1 MFLPKIESTTIELM
15 HIKTLLSLGRVSNL
29 PTVWM
34 NAIAAIAL
42 SSAAAGLEVG
52 VLQVLAI
59 LVGLS
64 CLYAGGMSFNDYCDR
79 HWDLK
84 NQAFRPIPA
93 GKISAQKVLVIS
105 IGLFILGLVFLFQT
119 AASFAAAIG
128 LLSLIIAYDILHKQ
142 FASSVLLMAST
153 RLGVY
158 IVAAFAFSS
167 SPPSAVFILALIQAI
182 YTLAVTLVARY
193 ENKLGFRFCYPLIPW
208 LLAGMGIVDGVVLSF
223 LLSPIWILA
232 GVGTTAL
239 TRFFQLCIRGD

>member
-1 MFLPKIESTTIELM
+1 MR
-15 HIKTLLSLGRVSNL
+15 IKTLLTLGRISNL

-34 NAIAAIAL
+34 NAIAATAL
-42 SSAAAGLEVG
+42 ASVAAGIEVG
-52 VLQVLAI
+52 TLQVLTI
-59 LVGLS
+59 LFGLS

-84 NQAFRPIPA
+84 NQPFRPIPA
-93 GKISAQKVLVIS
+93 GKISAQKVLVMS
-105 IGLFILGLVFLFQT
+105 IGLFILGLAFLFQT

-128 LLSLIIAYDILHKQ
+128 LLSLIVAYDILHKQ

-158 IVAAFAFSS
+158 IVAAFAISS
-167 SPPSAVFILALIQAI
+167 SPPSAVFILAFIQAA

-193 ENKLGFRFCYPLIPW
+193 ENKLGFRFSYPLIPW
-208 LLAGMGIVDGVVLSF
+208 LLAGMGIIDGIVLGF

-232 GVGTTAL
+232 GVVTTAL
-239 TRFFQLCIRGD
+239 TRFFQLYVRGD